1 MPKIL
6 KESVKSNFDRS
17 EQAGREKCDRSDK
30 TFSKPVCQSYL
41 SSVKERWDQQTGH
54 KSQTAKQTRQVHAF
68 QNGRDSESGRS
79 LTMRRS
85 HVQVRPQRHLLCN
98 PSGSSVSGI
107 SKVSL
112 ERSPLQIQSSPL
124 WSRLGSTYLLK
135 IDETFRNQMCNLSW
149 RSYSPTSGTSGVT
162 KPATDD
168 NLSVA
173 KPGVHHQLGKICDKC
188 NTANRVS
195 GLSHRFIL
203 NDNVTTHAKIKRPS
217 KSMSKAVQERAD
229 ISQTVGQNHRE
240 NVRSIEGHPSGSS
253 TIQASTTL
261 ENLKSYES
269 LIQIKPECKAELQW
283 WIESVPQ
290 WNGRSV
296 IRPSPDLSINI
307 TTDASRRGW
316 GAHCAG
322 VKTQGLWTPE
332 EQKLHINALE
342 IKAVMFAVKAFTKN
356 KSQVNVHHRVD
367 NTTTMSYINKMG
379 GIKSMDMINISK
391 ALWDYC
397 LSKQITLTA
406 EILPGIQNQIAD
418 AQSRNY
424 QDSSNWKLNKSIF

>member
-1 MPKIL
+1 
-6 KESVKSNFDRS
+6 
-17 EQAGREKCDRSDK
+17 
-30 TFSKPVCQSYL
+30 
-41 SSVKERWDQQTGH
+41 
-54 KSQTAKQTRQVHAF
+54 
-68 QNGRDSESGRS
+68 
-79 LTMRRS
+79 
-85 HVQVRPQRHLLCN
+85 
-98 PSGSSVSGI
+98 
-107 SKVSL
+107 
-112 ERSPLQIQSSPL
+112 
-124 WSRLGSTYLLK
+124 
-135 IDETFRNQMCNLSW
+135 
-149 RSYSPTSGTSGVT
+149 
-162 KPATDD
+162 
-168 NLSVA
+168 
-173 KPGVHHQLGKICDKC
+173 
-188 NTANRVS
+188 
-195 GLSHRFIL
+195 
-203 NDNVTTHAKIKRPS
+203 
-217 KSMSKAVQERAD
+217 MSKAVEERAD

-240 NVRSIEGHPSGSS
+240 NVRSSEGHPSGSS

-261 ENLKSYES
+261 ENQALFQGHQSYES
-269 LIQIKPECKAELQW
+269 LIQITPECKAELQW

-342 IKAVMFAVKAFTKN
+342 IKAVMFTVKAFTKD
-356 KSQVNVHHRVD
+356 KSQVNVHLWVD

-379 GIKSMDMINISK
+379 GTKSTDMINISK

-406 EILPGIQNQIAD
+406 EFLPGIQNQIAD

-424 QDSSNWKLNKSIF
+424 QDSSNWKLNKSIFQEITRIMGQVEIDLFADRTNAQVPKFISWKPDPESSATDAFTVSWSRVAAYAFPPFCLIGRCLAKIRQDQASVIMITPTWQTQPWYPEIMSMLISDPILLHPVPNLITSPLHQQHPLHNHGLALAAWQLSGDKHLQHIYQKKLKVLQKSRRDSSQSTYKTPWRKWTSWCDREQIDPIDATVEQIADFLADRFQNH